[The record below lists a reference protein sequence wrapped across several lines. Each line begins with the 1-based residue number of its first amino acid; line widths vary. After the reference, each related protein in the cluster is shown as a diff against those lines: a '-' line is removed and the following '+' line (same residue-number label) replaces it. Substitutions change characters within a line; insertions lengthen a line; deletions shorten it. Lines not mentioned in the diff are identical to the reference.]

1 MCVTKIVTTLLSG
14 MGNGPNTALQ
24 LYSIRT
30 LPESL
35 PEIVRRVGTAGYD
48 GVEFAHRFHEEPPE
62 DIAAALDDADLEPV
76 AVHADLPEIEA
87 ALDGESDLLVRCR
100 TVGCDTVVV
109 PHLPASELRT
119 RRDIR
124 SLSHRFRDAAAGLA
138 DWDMQLGFHTGRRA
152 FRPFLPD
159 GAGKLIEET
168 PIPETVVEQT
178 HQLLTRRSP
187 TEPTTIP
194 SETPMWN
201 LIARTAPAEV
211 TFEPEVAEIRE
222 AGYDPTALFSL
233 CSDRIEEVHL
243 RDVGSVGPLRG
254 YEDVPHGEG
263 LVDLDAVVDA
273 AADAGVDWVIYEN
286 EVDSDPGAKITHGAA
301 TLDRLL
307 DEREPS
313 RSPTRIPAPSS

>member
-1 MCVTKIVTTLLSG
+1 
-14 MGNGPNTALQ
+14 MGSGPNTALQ

-62 DIAAALDDADLEPV
+62 DIAAALDDANLEPV
-76 AVHADLPEIEA
+76 AVHAALSEIEA
-87 ALDGESDLLVRCR
+87 ALNGESDLLVRCQ

-109 PHLPASELRT
+109 PHLPSSELRT
-119 RRDIR
+119 RSDIR
-124 SLSHRFRDAAAGLA
+124 SLSHRFRDTAASLE
-138 DWDMQLGFHTGRRA
+138 DWDMRLGFHTGRLA

-159 GAGKLIEET
+159 GAGTVIEET
-168 PIPETVVEQT
+168 PVPAAVGRYA
-178 HQLLTRRSP
+178 HRLLSGLWP

-222 AGYDPTALFSL
+222 AGYDPIALFSL
-233 CSDRIEEVHL
+233 CSDRIEMVHL
-243 RDVGSVGPLRG
+243 RDVGSAGPLRG
-254 YEDVPHGEG
+254 YENVPHGEG
-263 LVDLDAVVDA
+263 LVDMNAVVDA
-273 AADAGVDWVIYEN
+273 AADAGTDWLIYEN
-286 EVDSDPGAKITHGAA
+286 ELDSDPGAKITHGAA

-307 DEREPS
+307 DGREPS
-313 RSPTRIPAPSS
+313 RRPTRIPATSS